1 MAISKKNK
9 RKAIIDGKE
18 YLWWVFDETDQ
29 TTFDGI
35 QIKVVSSDQT
45 HFLAYGLQQSD
56 SDRNI
61 ALALTN
67 YTKLVHLSSP
77 KFENEE
83 GIITKSGI
91 IKLVRWCKNKE
102 HHILYALDGNN
113 NNLNTNEK
121 ARLLAE
127 IQNRIKST

>member
-1 MAISKKNK
+1 MTISKKNK
-9 RKAIIDGKE
+9 SKAIVDGKE

-45 HFLAYGLQQSD
+45 HFFKYGLQQSD
-56 SDRNI
+56 IDRSVV
-61 ALALTN
+61 LALRN

-91 IKLVRWCKNKE
+91 ERLIKWCKNKE
-102 HHILYALDGNN
+102 HQILYALDGKN
-113 NNLNTNEK
+113 NNLNANEK
-121 ARLLAE
+121 NALLAE
-127 IQNRIKST
+127 IQNRIT

>member
-1 MAISKKNK
+1 MTISKKNK
-9 RKAIIDGKE
+9 SKVIVDGKE

-45 HFLAYGLQQSD
+45 HFLRYGLQQSD
-56 SDRNI
+56 SDRI
-61 ALALTN
+61 IVLALTN

-91 IKLVRWCKNKE
+91 GKLIRWCKIKE
-102 HHILYALDGNN
+102 HQILYALDGNN
-113 NNLNTNEK
+113 NNLNESERVT
-121 ARLLAE
+121 LLAE
-127 IQNRIKST
+127 IQNRIN